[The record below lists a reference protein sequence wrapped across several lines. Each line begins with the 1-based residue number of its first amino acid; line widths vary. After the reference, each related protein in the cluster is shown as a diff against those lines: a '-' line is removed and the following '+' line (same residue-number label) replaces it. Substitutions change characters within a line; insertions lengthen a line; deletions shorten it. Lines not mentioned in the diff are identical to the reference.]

1 MALFIS
7 VILVSVIV
15 LLSVS
20 LFLFIRFRKSKLN
33 ETPDKAVMLSCN
45 CKVCNTYV
53 AFGADQ
59 PVPQVWQCPA
69 CKSRNYT
76 QPG

>member
-1 MALFIS
+1 M
-7 VILVSVIV
+7 
-15 LLSVS
+15 
-20 LFLFIRFRKSKLN
+20 N